1 MSSIANRKMKLYWVA
16 SLKTL
21 MSILIFNRKRKKK
34 KDTGKTVQKPLIF
47 DLCSKAFDL
56 SSKNDNFKKIRLCN

>member
-1 MSSIANRKMKLYWVA
+1 
-16 SLKTL
+16 